1 MADNLNITAGSGT
14 TVATDQVG
22 SDHYQKVKLA
32 DGTADSSTMIGDGSG
47 RVPVAGAAAD
57 GAAVAGNP
65 VLIAGSDGTNA
76 QSIAVN
82 TEGAI
87 KIYDIVNGTVGVEN
101 ITRVRNLVDGTLSLV
116 TRVDRVFNLIDGT
129 ITLLTRADRV
139 MNLIDGTLS
148 TVTGVDRIRN
158 IVDGTISTVDTITR
172 VNRVFNLV
180 DGTIT
185 FIPVVQR
192 VQNLVD
198 GTLTTVSNLTDGN
211 LTRLRNL
218 IDGTISFIPVVQR
231 VQNVVDGTLTTVTGV
246 DRVRN
251 IIDGTIS
258 TVDTAI
264 RVNRVFNIVDGTIS
278 LDNIQS
284 TARICTVS
292 SSMTGSY
299 PSGQTIVA
307 PSANYSFK
315 VFAISITTTAQT
327 QNVVTLMNGGG
338 TPTEFWRV
346 ALQAPTAGIA
356 GANLAVSP
364 PGYIFATGT
373 STTLAIRADAGSLI
387 HYSVSYRKESA

>member
-1 MADNLNITAGSGT
+1 MSDSNIIIFNADGGSAQIDLRTVGTEGRQVVIVGDPTTNANVAEVRNDDPGSSSTLQGMVVRLAGSATVVGLQGT
-14 TVATDQVG
+14 TARPFLMNTD
-22 SDHYQKVKLA
+22 
-32 DGTADSSTMIGDGSG
+32 
-47 RVPVAGAAAD
+47 
-57 GAAVAGNP
+57 
-65 VLIAGSDGTNA
+65 
-76 QSIAVN
+76 
-82 TEGAI
+82 GAI
-87 KIYDIVNGTVGVEN
+87 KIYDIVDGTVGVEN

-116 TRVDRVFNLIDGT
+116 TRVDRV
-129 ITLLTRADRV
+129 

-148 TVTGVDRIRN
+148 TVTGIDRVRN

-172 VNRVFNLV
+172 VNRVFNL
-180 DGTIT
+180 
-185 FIPVVQR
+185 
-192 VQNLVD
+192 
-198 GTLTTVSNLTDGN
+198 
-211 LTRLRNL
+211 
-218 IDGTISFIPVVQR
+218 IDGTISFVPVVQR

-246 DRVRN
+246 DRIRN
-251 IIDGTIS
+251 VVDGTIS
-258 TVDTAI
+258 TIDTAI

-278 LDNIQS
+278 LANIQS
-284 TARICTVS
+284 TASIFTVS

-307 PSANYSFK
+307 PSASYNFK

-373 STTLAIRADAGSLI
+373 NTTLAIRADAGSLI